1 MESRQERLNSIYKE
15 LEKELTLLG
24 VTAVE
29 DQLQEGVAEAMTALR
44 MAGIRL
50 WVLTGK
56 LYSSVALGA
65 VCRHGRRCVVRKAQC
80 SLAPASL
87 YLIGDKVQ
95 TAINI
100 SLSAGHFTRRTV
112 QLTLVDMATGA
123 DCKERL
129 EEHLCTAT
137 QSRERKLLLPSGNT
151 YGSFNPSS

>member
-56 LYSSVALGA
+56 LFCSVALGA
-65 VCRHGRRCVVRKAQC
+65 TCRHGRRCVA
-80 SLAPASL
+80 
-87 YLIGDKVQ
+87 
-95 TAINI
+95 
-100 SLSAGHFTRRTV
+100 
-112 QLTLVDMATGA
+112 
-123 DCKERL
+123 
-129 EEHLCTAT
+129 
-137 QSRERKLLLPSGNT
+137 LLP
-151 YGSFNPSS
+151 PHCIL